1 MSMAGRKPKHKFNN
15 LEIGEKTKLMG
26 RAKVYPHQ
34 YVNQYN
40 KTGRR
45 LKIIHD
51 GGDVYVE
58 RTK

>member
-1 MSMAGRKPKHKFNN
+1 MSTLGRKPKHKFNS
-15 LEIGEKTKLMG
+15 LEVGEKTKLSG
-26 RAKVYPHQ
+26 RAKIYPHQ

-45 LKIIHD
+45 LKIIHE
-51 GGDVYVE
+51 GAEVYVE